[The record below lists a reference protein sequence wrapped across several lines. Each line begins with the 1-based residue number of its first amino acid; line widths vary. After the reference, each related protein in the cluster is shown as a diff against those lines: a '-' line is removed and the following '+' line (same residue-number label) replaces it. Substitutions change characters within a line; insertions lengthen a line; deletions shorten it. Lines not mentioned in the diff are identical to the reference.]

1 MGLRTTK
8 RNAIERN
15 VTPVARAGAVASRRA
30 AREIA
35 LVTQILTS
43 AADMAENVS
52 TQADVTILALVT
64 WRPPRIFPSRP
75 GREALIAD
83 AFVRQGVCGGRH
95 LRVPTTAEAAG
106 KTARAAV
113 LARAS
118 GTAFAGEPAVAGAVF
133 DAGVGAL
140 RGRTVAFGL
149 LAGRRLRGLRGLRRD
164 RKCHFALRN
173 KHVSL

>member
-43 AADMAENVS
+43 AADMAENDS
-52 TQADVTILALVT
+52 TLPDVTILALVT

-83 AFVRQGVCGGRH
+83 AFARQDVCGGRH

-106 KTARAAV
+106 KTARAAA

-140 RGRTVAFGL
+140 RGRKVAFGL
-149 LAGRRLRGLRGLRRD
+149 LAGRRMPGLRGLRRD
-164 RKCHFALRN
+164 RRHT
-173 KHVSL
+173 